1 MYNGLDLVDFFRVVE
16 VRPGVR
22 QRVHS
27 LRKLQTLIHQLRL
40 SDRSAMVEAQ
50 AQDPDHAEWVL
61 SQPQKPPSGPAVS
74 DWTPDHAML
83 VEIRDGL
90 AELIAVTVASIPG
103 NKYRQPVPTRRP
115 STAISRL
122 RLKLSKAR
130 HNSLV
135 DEVKAAQARWVA
147 THGTTSE

>member
-1 MYNGLDLVDFFRVVE
+1 MVDFFRFTT
-16 VRPGVR
+16 RDGSR

-27 LRKLQTLIHQLRL
+27 WRKLGDLVRQLRL
-40 SDRSAMVEAQ
+40 SDGSALVEAQ
-50 AQDPDHAEWVL
+50 ANDPEHAQWVL

-90 AELIAVTVASIPG
+90 AQLNAIAAVIAG
-103 NKYRQPVPTRRP
+103 NKYQQPVPSRRP
-115 STAISRL
+115 TTAISKARAAA
-122 RLKLSKAR
+122 SKAR

-135 DEVKAAQARWVA
+135 DEVKAAQERWVA
-147 THGTTSE
+147 THGTPE